1 MTALTR
7 RDALLGATAAA
18 VVTGAATAPLAF
30 KAADV
35 KAALAGEP
43 VIGLSEQLRAASEA
57 WFSAIDAFEEAT
69 NRVGI
74 NDSYYSG
81 LVSVETPDGRACWGA
96 SEIKAAAE
104 DGRLHYRLTPDE
116 RDAALAE
123 LERRQREYPKKCRE
137 LGIEPLR
144 QAREH
149 WKAQFWDLQA
159 RLLDTP
165 ATTPGGVLAKLR
177 GFYHDAEIADMRT
190 GGDPDTDLPVE
201 FAASV
206 YRDLERLA
214 GGMPS

>member
-1 MTALTR
+1 MSISR

-18 VVTGAATAPLAF
+18 VVTGATTAPLAM
-30 KAADV
+30 KAAGV
-35 KAALAGEP
+35 KTALAGDP

-104 DGRLHYRLTPDE
+104 DGRNYYRLTPEE

-123 LERRQREYPKKCRE
+123 LERRQREYPVKCRE
-137 LGIEPLR
+137 LGIESLR
-144 QAREH
+144 QEREH

-159 RLLDTP
+159 RLLDMP
-165 ATTPGGVLAKLR
+165 AVTVAGVLAKLR
-177 GFYHDAEIADMRT
+177 GFYHDEAIAQMRA
-190 GGDPDTDLPVE
+190 GDDPDDGLE
-201 FAASV
+201 AEWAASI

-214 GGMPS
+214 GEARS

>member
-1 MTALTR
+1 MSISR
-7 RDALLGATAAA
+7 RNALLGATAAA
-18 VVTGAATAPLAF
+18 VVTGAAVAPLAM
-30 KAADV
+30 
-35 KAALAGEP
+35 KAALAGDP
-43 VIGLSEQLRAASEA
+43 VIGLSDQLRAASKA
-57 WFSAIDAFEEAT
+57 WFSATDTFEDAT
-69 NRVGI
+69 HRVNI

-81 LVSVETPDGRACWGA
+81 LVSVKTPDGRACWGA

-104 DGRLHYRLTPDE
+104 DGRLHHRLTPDE

-149 WKAQFWDLQA
+149 WEARFWDLQA
-159 RLLDTP
+159 RLLDMP
-165 ATTPGGVLAKLR
+165 ATTTGGVLAKLR
-177 GFYHDAEIADMRT
+177 GFYNAAEIADMRT

-201 FAASV
+201 FTASI

-214 GGMPS
+214 EEARS

>member
-1 MTALTR
+1 MSISRRTAL
-7 RDALLGATAAA
+7 ATGAAA
-18 VVTGAATAPLAF
+18 IVTGAATAPLAI
-30 KAADV
+30 KAAGV
-35 KAALAGEP
+35 KAALAGDP
-43 VIGLSEQLRAASEA
+43 VIGLSDQLRAASEA
-57 WFSAIDAFEEAT
+57 WFSAIDAFEDAT
-69 NRVGI
+69 HRVGI

-104 DGRLHYRLTPDE
+104 GGRLHHRLTPDE

-144 QAREH
+144 QEREH

-159 RLLDTP
+159 RLLDMP
-165 ATTPGGVLAKLR
+165 ATTTRGVLAKLR
-177 GFYHDAEIADMRT
+177 GFYHDEEIAGIMAGD
-190 GGDPDTDLPVE
+190 DPDNGLEPE
-201 FAASV
+201 WAASI

-214 GGMPS
+214 GEARS